1 MAFDLKLANLARDG
15 ALIEHV
21 REIAKD
27 IVADDPELSRP
38 ENALMARVLRRIKK
52 SEYDWSSIS

>member
-21 REIAKD
+21 REIAKE
-27 IVADDPELSRP
+27 IVAADPDFSRQ
-38 ENALMARVLRRIKK
+38 ENVLLGRVLRRLKK